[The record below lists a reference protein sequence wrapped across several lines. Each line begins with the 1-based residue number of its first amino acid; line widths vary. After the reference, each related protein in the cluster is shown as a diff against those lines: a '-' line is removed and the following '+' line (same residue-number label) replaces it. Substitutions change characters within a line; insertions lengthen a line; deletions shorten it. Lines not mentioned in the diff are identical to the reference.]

1 MEQPFS
7 DQLKQ
12 LANNMGIALYQR
24 FSQVEAALFLRCPIT
39 ELQKLQTKRKIEY
52 IQVTN
57 NQSEFFGYQ
66 LVDYI
71 LNSIQG
77 KLTPEPKSNGVER
90 IINAK
95 EVQRLTGLSRTSI
108 WRQENAGKFPAR
120 VALSTSRVGW
130 LLSEVQLWIKS
141 C

>member
-7 DQLKQ
+7 EQLKQ
-12 LANNMGIALYQR
+12 LANNMGISLYQK
-24 FSQVEAALFLRCPIT
+24 FTQVEAALFLRCPIT

-57 NQSEFFGYQ
+57 SQSEFFGYQ

-77 KLTPEPKSNGVER
+77 KLTPEPKSDGVER

-108 WRQENAGKFPAR
+108 WRLQHAGKFPAR
-120 VALSTSRVGW
+120 VPLSTSRVGW
-130 LLSEVQLWIKS
+130 RLSEVQLWIKS
-141 C
+141 R

>member
-7 DQLKQ
+7 EQLKQ

-77 KLTPEPKSNGVER
+77 KLTPEPKSDGVER

-108 WRQENAGKFPAR
+108 WRQENAGKFPSR

-130 LLSEVQLWIKS
+130 RLSEVQLWINK

>member
-7 DQLKQ
+7 EQLKQ

-120 VALSTSRVGW
+120 VPLSTSRVGW
-130 LLSEVQLWIKS
+130 RLSEVQLWIKS